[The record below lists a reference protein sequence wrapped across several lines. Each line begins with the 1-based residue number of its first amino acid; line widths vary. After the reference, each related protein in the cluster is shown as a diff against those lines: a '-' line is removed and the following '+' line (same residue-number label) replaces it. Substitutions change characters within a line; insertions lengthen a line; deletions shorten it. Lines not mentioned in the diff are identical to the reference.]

1 MNPYII
7 AHMHGRI
14 FSFLLKD
21 QKAVEIHCDPENAPE
36 GILGNV
42 YIGKVK
48 NIAKNIKTAFVDI
61 APGRTCYLPLDDLRQ
76 PIFTKKGASKQ
87 IRAGDELVVQVSRE
101 GIKTKF
107 PSVTTNITFHGKYAL
122 LTTGK
127 AQLSVSSKL
136 GKEKREELLS
146 FLQEYRDE
154 EGKHGWLLRTN
165 AGSVSNEKIGEE
177 LAVLKKQYENLISQ
191 SQYRTC
197 YSCLL
202 KLPPAYLARLLDLY
216 EESADVF
223 LTDDKELYDE
233 IQEYLNV
240 HQPEDLRKL
249 SFYEDRLLPMD
260 KLYSLEH
267 QLSLAL
273 QEKVWLNSGG
283 YLIIQPTEALT
294 VIDVNTGKYEGGK
307 KQEKT
312 FLKINKEAAIEIAR
326 QLRLRNI
333 SGIIIIDFINMEEKQ
348 SVDELLSLLNSELH
362 KDPIPTTLVDMTK
375 LSLVEITRKK
385 KEKPLL
391 QACREIS

>member
-1 MNPYII
+1 M
-7 AHMHGRI
+7 
-14 FSFLLKD
+14 
-21 QKAVEIHCDPENAPE
+21 
-36 GILGNV
+36 
-42 YIGKVK
+42 
-48 NIAKNIKTAFVDI
+48 
-61 APGRTCYLPLDDLRQ
+61 
-76 PIFTKKGASKQ
+76 
-87 IRAGDELVVQVSRE
+87 
-101 GIKTKF
+101 
-107 PSVTTNITFHGKYAL
+107 
-122 LTTGK
+122 
-127 AQLSVSSKL
+127 
-136 GKEKREELLS
+136 
-146 FLQEYRDE
+146 
-154 EGKHGWLLRTN
+154 
-165 AGSVSNEKIGEE
+165 
-177 LAVLKKQYENLISQ
+177 
-191 SQYRTC
+191 
-197 YSCLL
+197 
-202 KLPPAYLARLLDLY
+202 PPAYLARLLDLY

-233 IQEYLNV
+233 IQEYLTV
-240 HQPEDLRKL
+240 HQPEDLSKL

-391 QACREIS
+391 QSYREIS